1 MFPSLG
7 QRDLRIDKT
16 FTSYFTATYVY
27 KDVVYEIQLQL
38 TSLHPTVLQSLYSSI
53 LKIPHKRVEI
63 SD

>member
-7 QRDLRIDKT
+7 QRDLRIIDKT
-16 FTSYFTATYVY
+16 FTGYFTATFVF

-53 LKIPHKRVEI
+53 
-63 SD
+63 